1 MQTYVAK
8 YEYDGR
14 TWVVRFEEPDI
25 STFGRSLRAAKRY
38 AREALAAH
46 LEVDDLVNAGVDV
59 ADRVSLPAAAGT
71 EVERL
76 ARMRAQADALR
87 AEVATETRRA
97 ARALR
102 KSGLSTR
109 DAGEVLGISAARVA
123 QIEREPATA

>member
-1 MQTYVAK
+1 MRTYVAN
-8 YEYDGR
+8 YEHDGR
-14 TWVVRFEEPDI
+14 AWVVRFEEPDI

-46 LEVDDLVNAGVDV
+46 LELDDLVSAGVDV
-59 ADRVSLPAAAGT
+59 VDRLSLPAAAGT

-76 ARMRAQADALR
+76 AQMRARADALR

-102 KSGLSTR
+102 QSGLSTR

-123 QIEREPATA
+123 QIERETAAA